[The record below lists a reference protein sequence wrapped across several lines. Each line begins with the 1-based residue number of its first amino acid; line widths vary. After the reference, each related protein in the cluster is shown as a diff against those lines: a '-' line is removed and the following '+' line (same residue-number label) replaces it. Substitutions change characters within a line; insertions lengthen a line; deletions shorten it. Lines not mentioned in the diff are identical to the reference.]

1 MNVDGLKYMFHITY
15 FEHNSYSILA
25 QI

>member
-1 MNVDGLKYMFHITY
+1 MNVDGLKYMFHITNL
-15 FEHNSYSILA
+15 EHNSYSILA